1 MHMRRFLQIILPLCC
16 LTHLVQAAGS
26 LAEHSGRLKH
36 LDRMI
41 SDRGRYHIEKEK
53 GIDSLR
59 SKLRQAVSDQERFE
73 WCCRLYETYIVY
85 QTDSALRYVLE
96 SERLLRQLP
105 DDAFRYRAQLNRVG
119 VMTVTGMYKEA
130 LDALNQIPRHAF
142 SGDLLQ
148 SYFHHSR
155 TLYGHMADYALTNDE
170 KNAYL
175 QSADRYRDSLLFI
188 MPHGEINT
196 LIVEADRFN
205 THGQFDATI
214 AMLKPVT
221 DTCRN
226 TERMRFLAYTLSEAY
241 ALKGD
246 RENQKYYLTLSAIA
260 DLKTSVREYIS
271 LRKLAFLLYE
281 DGDIDRAYEYMKCS
295 LEDAQSCNARS
306 RTIEVAEIFPVIDK
320 AYRLRSERKQRTITL
335 LLASVSLLA
344 LCLVAA
350 IIYVYRQMKKLA
362 VARQAL
368 ADANRQLQT
377 INNTLKET
385 NLIKEEYIAQYINRC
400 SAYIDK
406 LDHYRRRLTKLAST
420 SKLEELFRAIKSD
433 EFIEAERKEFYNEF
447 DHTFLSLFPNFVTDF
462 NKLLNEKDR
471 ITPKPGDLLNTE
483 LRIFA
488 LIRLGITDSTRI
500 AEFLQYSLT
509 TIYNYRSKV
518 RNKAVGDKN
527 EFEAAVIRIG

>member
-1 MHMRRFLQIILPLCC
+1 MRRFLQLILPLFCV
-16 LTHLVQAAGS
+16 LSLQAAGS
-26 LAEHSGRLKH
+26 PAENTGRLKH

-41 SDRGRYHIEKEK
+41 NDRGRYHIEKEK
-53 GIDSLR
+53 QIDSLKHR
-59 SKLRQAVSDQERFE
+59 LRQAVSDEEQFGL
-73 WCCRLYETYIVY
+73 CSRLYETYIVY
-85 QTDSALRYVLE
+85 QTDSALKYVLE

-119 VMTVTGMYKEA
+119 VMTITGMYKEA

-142 SGDLLQ
+142 SDDLLQ

-155 TLYGHMADYALTNDE
+155 TLYGHMADYALTNEE
-170 KNAYL
+170 KNDYL
-175 QSADRYRDSLLFI
+175 RTVDRYRDSLLAI
-188 MPHGEINT
+188 MPRSDINY
-196 LIVEADRFN
+196 LIVEADRLN
-205 THGQFDATI
+205 AHGQYDAAI
-214 AMLKPVT
+214 ELLKTPA
-221 DTCRN
+221 DECDDKQKL
-226 TERMRFLAYTLSEAY
+226 RFLAYTLSEAY

-246 RENQKYYLTLSAIA
+246 RENQKYYLTRSAIA
-260 DLKTSVREYIS
+260 DLQSSVKEYIS

-335 LLASVSLLA
+335 LLVSVSLLA
-344 LCLVAA
+344 LCLIAA

-368 ADANRQLQT
+368 ADANRQLQA
-377 INNTLKET
+377 INDTLKET

-406 LDHYRRRLTKLAST
+406 LDQYRRRLTKLAST

-447 DHTFLSLFPNFVTDF
+447 DHTFLGLFPHFVNDF
-462 NKLLNEKDR
+462 NKLLNEKGR

-500 AEFLQYSLT
+500 AEFLQYSVT

-527 EFEAAVIRIG
+527 EFEAAVMRIG

>member
-1 MHMRRFLQIILPLCC
+1 M
-16 LTHLVQAAGS
+16 
-26 LAEHSGRLKH
+26 
-36 LDRMI
+36 
-41 SDRGRYHIEKEK
+41 
-53 GIDSLR
+53 
-59 SKLRQAVSDQERFE
+59 
-73 WCCRLYETYIVY
+73 
-85 QTDSALRYVLE
+85 
-96 SERLLRQLP
+96 
-105 DDAFRYRAQLNRVG
+105 
-119 VMTVTGMYKEA
+119 
-130 LDALNQIPRHAF
+130 
-142 SGDLLQ
+142 
-148 SYFHHSR
+148 
-155 TLYGHMADYALTNDE
+155 
-170 KNAYL
+170 
-175 QSADRYRDSLLFI
+175 
-188 MPHGEINT
+188 
-196 LIVEADRFN
+196 
-205 THGQFDATI
+205 
-214 AMLKPVT
+214 
-221 DTCRN
+221 
-226 TERMRFLAYTLSEAY
+226 
-241 ALKGD
+241 
-246 RENQKYYLTLSAIA
+246 
-260 DLKTSVREYIS
+260 
-271 LRKLAFLLYE
+271 
-281 DGDIDRAYEYMKCS
+281 
-295 LEDAQSCNARS
+295 CNARS

-447 DHTFLSLFPNFVTDF
+447 DHTFLSLFPHFVTDF

-527 EFEAAVIRIG
+527 EFEAAVMRIG

>member
-1 MHMRRFLQIILPLCC
+1 
-16 LTHLVQAAGS
+16 
-26 LAEHSGRLKH
+26 
-36 LDRMI
+36 
-41 SDRGRYHIEKEK
+41 
-53 GIDSLR
+53 
-59 SKLRQAVSDQERFE
+59 
-73 WCCRLYETYIVY
+73 
-85 QTDSALRYVLE
+85 
-96 SERLLRQLP
+96 
-105 DDAFRYRAQLNRVG
+105 
-119 VMTVTGMYKEA
+119 
-130 LDALNQIPRHAF
+130 
-142 SGDLLQ
+142 
-148 SYFHHSR
+148 
-155 TLYGHMADYALTNDE
+155 
-170 KNAYL
+170 
-175 QSADRYRDSLLFI
+175 
-188 MPHGEINT
+188 
-196 LIVEADRFN
+196 
-205 THGQFDATI
+205 
-214 AMLKPVT
+214 
-221 DTCRN
+221 
-226 TERMRFLAYTLSEAY
+226 MRFLAYTLSEAY

-527 EFEAAVIRIG
+527 EFEAAVMRIG